1 MQNGTVISQP
11 KSTTSVTQ
19 MQWVNGLWFA
29 ALACSLSTAL
39 ISMLAKQWLQ
49 AYIPHTSGSPRQQ
62 ARQRQGRYM
71 QLASWHVLAFINAL
85 PLLLHVALLLFF
97 AGILVLLWSLDL
109 AITIATWIIVALA
122 YTFYFAS
129 IGLPMIYPDC
139 PYQHP
144 ICDHLRRLISRLRM
158 RTTYMPAG
166 DLENLPE
173 GIDYQEIQHPT
184 RYVIYLTPIVFELT
198 PL

>member
-1 MQNGTVISQP
+1 MQNGTVIPQP

-39 ISMLAKQWLQ
+39 ISMLAKQWLR
-49 AYIPHTSGSPRQQ
+49 AYTPHTSGSSRQR

-71 QLASWHVLAFINAL
+71 QLASWQVLAFINAL
-85 PLLLHVALLLFF
+85 PLLLHAALLLFF

-109 AITIATWIIVALA
+109 AITIATWVIVTFA

-129 IGLPMIYPDC
+129 IWLPIFYPDC

-144 ICDHLRRLISRLRM
+144 ISDPLHRWISRLGTQ
-158 RTTYMPAG
+158 RTYIPTA
-166 DLENLPE
+166 DLINPPE
-173 GIDYQEIQHPT
+173 GINHQEIQRPM
-184 RYVIYLTPIVFELT
+184 RYIFI
-198 PL
+198 

>member
-1 MQNGTVISQP
+1 
-11 KSTTSVTQ
+11 

-49 AYIPHTSGSPRQQ
+49 AYIPHTSGSPRQR

-71 QLASWHVLAFINAL
+71 QLDSWHVLATINAL
-85 PLLLHVALLLFF
+85 PLLLHAALLLFF

-109 AITIATWIIVALA
+109 AITIATWIIVASA

-129 IGLPMIYPDC
+129 IWLPILYPDC

-144 ICDHLRRLISRLRM
+144 ISDPLRRWISTLRM
-158 RTTYMPAG
+158 STTNIPPVGLM
-166 DLENLPE
+166 DLPW
-173 GIDYQEIQHPT
+173 GIVYQGNQQPM
-184 RYVIYLTPIVFELT
+184 RYVIYLTVFVFKLT